1 MKKTYISPEAQAIT
15 FYTESLMTTTSL
27 MQNDSE
33 ELGGGSALSTER
45 NGWSADNWT
54 GADED

>member
-27 MQNDSE
+27 IQTDGE